1 MKEKYSLQ
9 EIVKFSIEIEKEGIL
24 FYNKISKKT
33 KNQGLK
39 NIFQK
44 LENDEKKHQKKFEEI
59 LEFLGP
65 DKNEYSYHLENEYVS
80 YLHAIIEKSVFDSK
94 QIDQLINEFKNDIDA
109 INYAIGKE
117 EDSIKFYE
125 NMKELTPK
133 GNIPAINVIISEE
146 NLHIRDL
153 LEIKANI

>member
-80 YLHAIIEKSVFDSK
+80 YLHAIIEK
-94 QIDQLINEFKNDIDA
+94 
-109 INYAIGKE
+109 
-117 EDSIKFYE
+117 
-125 NMKELTPK
+125 P
-133 GNIPAINVIISEE
+133 
-146 NLHIRDL
+146 IRQ
-153 LEIKANI
+153 